1 MKNKYLKF
9 LFFLI
14 CLVFVSP
21 SSSEEFNLKSK
32 NIEVFENGNLL
43 KASGNVEILINNNF
57 IINSDNSILDK
68 NKSFLE
74 TTGNVILI
82 DSLRKIR
89 IEANKITYD
98 KINNLAIVHGKG
110 KAYFE
115 NLYYIESDDIYFD
128 NKNDLIYSN
137 KFSKL
142 IYNDGTNIAFEKFN
156 LNTKNNILKVN
167 NLELKDLQ
175 RNVFKLEEA
184 AIDIKKN
191 EIIGKDAKLFFN
203 KQIFG
208 NQKNDPRL
216 FGNSLIDNKSET
228 IVYKGIF
235 TSCEYR
241 EKDKC
246 PPWTIKS
253 DIVKHNKSKK
263 IIEYKNA
270 WLNIYDKPVIYFP
283 YFYHPDPTVKRQ
295 SGFLMPRINN
305 SSFLGSSL
313 QIPYYNVISENKDMT
328 FSPRIF
334 FNDKLLFQTEYRQA
348 NKNSKF
354 NLDHSINTT
363 NESSNSHFFS
373 NFKSETNNKSFE
385 INLETTSNKNYLKK
399 YDIKSPL
406 IDDYIT
412 LNSFSS
418 FEVSAEDYDFLT
430 SIEVFEDLTK
440 NNSDSY
446 EYIYPNYNFR
456 KLLSDEN
463 KGSLYFSSS
472 GYQKKYDTNSYDGVF
487 INDLKFISDDLIN
500 DKGFVNN
507 YSFVLKNVNSDGT
520 NSKNYKNNFDNKL
533 LSSFIY
539 NTKYPLF
546 KQHEKTKN
554 YFTPFLSARF
564 SPTETKNIRLEDKN
578 ILFSGLFED
587 ERIDNNDMI
596 EGGESLTIGGNYTLK
611 NSNNNEIF
619 NFSAGQVY
627 RVNENSDLPV
637 VSSIGKKTSDLIGQL
652 KFAPSD
658 IFNINYSFSID
669 NNFNKSNHNF
679 SQMNF
684 NFNTFNSSFEFLSSN
699 NELGDKSYISNET
712 KINLKENSSI
722 AFGTNKNLDIDMT
735 EYYNLIYEYKNDCLT
750 AAIEYKKLFY
760 EDTDISGDESIFFSI
775 KIVPV
780 GAINSPSIE

>member
-1 MKNKYLKF
+1 MKNKHLKF

-115 NLYYIESDDIYFD
+115 NLYSIESDDIYFD

-142 IYNDGTNIAFEKFN
+142 IYNDGTNIAFDKFN

-175 RNVFKLEEA
+175 MNVFKLEEA

-216 FGNSLIDNKSET
+216 FGNSLIDNKNET

-235 TSCEYR
+235 TSCKYR

-418 FEVSAEDYDFLT
+418 FEVSAEDYDFST

-456 KLLSDEN
+456 KLLRDDN

-507 YSFVLKNVNSDGT
+507 YSFALKNVNSDGT

-546 KQHEKTKN
+546 KQFEKTKN

-611 NSNNNEIF
+611 NTNNNEIF

>member
-1 MKNKYLKF
+1 MKNKHLKF

-98 KINNLAIVHGKG
+98 KINNLAIVYGKG

-115 NLYYIESDDIYFD
+115 NLYSIESDDIYFD

-142 IYNDGTNIAFEKFN
+142 IYNDGTNITFDKFN

-175 RNVFKLEEA
+175 MNVFKLEEA
-184 AIDIKKN
+184 AIDIKN
-191 EIIGKDAKLFFN
+191 NDIIGKDAKLFFN

-208 NQKNDPRL
+208 NKKNDPRL
-216 FGNSLIDNKSET
+216 FGNSLIDNKKET

-235 TSCEYR
+235 TSCKFR

-295 SGFLMPRINN
+295 SGFLMPRVNN

-373 NFKSETNNKSFE
+373 NFKSERNNKSFE
-385 INLETTSNKNYLKK
+385 INLETTSNKSYLKK

-418 FEVSAEDYDFLT
+418 FEVSADDYDFST

-456 KLLSDEN
+456 KLLSDDN

-507 YSFVLKNVNSDGT
+507 YSFTLKNVNSDGT

-539 NTKYPLF
+539 NSKYPLF
-546 KQHEKTKN
+546 KKFEKTEN

-611 NSNNNEIF
+611 NTNNNEIF

-658 IFNINYSFSID
+658 VFNINYSFSID

-712 KINLKENSSI
+712 KINLKDNSSI

>member
-1 MKNKYLKF
+1 
-9 LFFLI
+9 
-14 CLVFVSP
+14 
-21 SSSEEFNLKSK
+21 
-32 NIEVFENGNLL
+32 
-43 KASGNVEILINNNF
+43 
-57 IINSDNSILDK
+57 
-68 NKSFLE
+68 
-74 TTGNVILI
+74 
-82 DSLRKIR
+82 
-89 IEANKITYD
+89 
-98 KINNLAIVHGKG
+98 
-110 KAYFE
+110 
-115 NLYYIESDDIYFD
+115 
-128 NKNDLIYSN
+128 
-137 KFSKL
+137 
-142 IYNDGTNIAFEKFN
+142 
-156 LNTKNNILKVN
+156 
-167 NLELKDLQ
+167 
-175 RNVFKLEEA
+175 
-184 AIDIKKN
+184 
-191 EIIGKDAKLFFN
+191 
-203 KQIFG
+203 
-208 NQKNDPRL
+208 
-216 FGNSLIDNKSET
+216 
-228 IVYKGIF
+228 
-235 TSCEYR
+235 
-241 EKDKC
+241 
-246 PPWTIKS
+246 
-253 DIVKHNKSKK
+253 
-263 IIEYKNA
+263 
-270 WLNIYDKPVIYFP
+270 
-283 YFYHPDPTVKRQ
+283 
-295 SGFLMPRINN
+295 MPRVNN

-418 FEVSAEDYDFLT
+418 FEVSADDYDFST

-456 KLLSDEN
+456 KLLSDDN

-539 NTKYPLF
+539 NSKYPLF
-546 KQHEKTKN
+546 KKFEKTEN

-611 NSNNNEIF
+611 NTNNNEIF

-658 IFNINYSFSID
+658 VFNINYSFSID

-679 SQMNF
+679 FKINF
-684 NFNTFNSSFEFLSSN
+684 NFNKFNSSFEFLSSN

-712 KINLKENSSI
+712 KINLKDNSSI

-780 GAINSPSIE
+780 GAINSPSIELENEI

>member
-1 MKNKYLKF
+1 MKNRYLKF

-14 CLVFVSP
+14 CLVFVGP

-43 KASGNVEILINNNF
+43 KASGDVEILINNNF

-115 NLYYIESDDIYFD
+115 NLYSIESDDIYFD

-142 IYNDGTNIAFEKFN
+142 IYNDGTNIAFDKFN

-175 RNVFKLEEA
+175 MNVFKLEEA
-184 AIDIKKN
+184 AIDIKNN

-216 FGNSLIDNKSET
+216 FGNSLIDNKKET

-235 TSCEYR
+235 TSCKFR

-295 SGFLMPRINN
+295 SGFLMPRVNN

-418 FEVSAEDYDFLT
+418 FEVSADDYDFST

-456 KLLSDEN
+456 KLLSDDN

-546 KQHEKTKN
+546 KQNEKTKN

-611 NSNNNEIF
+611 NTNNNEIF

-658 IFNINYSFSID
+658 VFNINYSFSID

-712 KINLKENSSI
+712 KINLKDNSSI

-780 GAINSPSIE
+780 GAINSPSID